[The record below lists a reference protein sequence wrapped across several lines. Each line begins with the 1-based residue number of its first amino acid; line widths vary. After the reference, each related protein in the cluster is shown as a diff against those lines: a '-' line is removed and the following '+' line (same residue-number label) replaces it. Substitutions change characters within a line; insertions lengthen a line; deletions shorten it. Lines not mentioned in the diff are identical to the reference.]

1 MPPAKIIKA
10 PPSSNGYFH
19 TTTKN
24 TAISQRKTLEEV
36 IVNLATALGA
46 TIIHRQLSSRG
57 AYFYEVQGIDAS
69 SYQSASNTIL
79 ELSRRLAGNGK
90 A

>member
-1 MPPAKIIKA
+1 MALAMIIKA
-10 PPSSNGYFH
+10 PPTGRGYFV

-46 TIIHRQLSSRG
+46 EIVHKQLGARG
-57 AYFYEVQGIDAS
+57 AYFYEVQGS
-69 SYQSASNTIL
+69 SVSGFQSASNTIL
-79 ELSRRLAGNGK
+79 ELSRRLANGSNT
-90 A
+90 